1 MQLTKRPRKIW
12 FLTIALIG
20 IGGSLFVPSCKK
32 KEEGQQDLS
41 PRDKILGTWRRN
53 LRAYDRNG
61 NHLIDSS
68 EVNYSPSAKATDT
81 IILTLVPDATF
92 TRSQIFKG
100 IPYSENGTWHLQ
112 QNDGEIVLQPTTSTS
127 RVDTF
132 RLDTISQAYF
142 LQHRMDSTGLNYYE
156 SFVRPN

>member
-1 MQLTKRPRKIW
+1 MERTGKIAIVILAFW
-12 FLTIALIG
+12 AIGSFLL
-20 IGGSLFVPSCKK
+20 VPSCKK
-32 KEEGQQDLS
+32 KDEGQQDLT
-41 PRDKILGTWRRN
+41 PRDKLLGTWRRN

-68 EVNYSPSAKATDT
+68 EVNYAPSAKATDT
-81 IILTLVPDATF
+81 IILTLVPDATY
-92 TRSQIFKG
+92 TRAQIFKG
-100 IPYSENGTWHLQ
+100 MAYSENGTWHLQ

-127 RVDTF
+127 RTDTF

-142 LQHRMDSTGLNYYE
+142 LQHRIDSTGLNYYE